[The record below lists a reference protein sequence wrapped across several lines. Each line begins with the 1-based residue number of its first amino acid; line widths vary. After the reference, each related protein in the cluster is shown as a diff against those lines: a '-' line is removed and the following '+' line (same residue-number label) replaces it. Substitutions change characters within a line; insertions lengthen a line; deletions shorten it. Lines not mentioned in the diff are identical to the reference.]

1 MSSNAGRRKRTNGL
15 ADGIRARWLPILLL
29 ILVAVFIGQNRERV
43 SIDLFWAH
51 LVWPLWF
58 VLLLTAAISVAI
70 GALGMRRKLR
80 RPQ

>member
-1 MSSNAGRRKRTNGL
+1 MSSNARGRKRTNGL
-15 ADGIRARWLPILLL
+15 AEGIRARWLPILLF

-58 VLLLTAAISVAI
+58 VLLLTAVVGLLI